1 MGSPIPLA
9 TLLLVYLVAVLK
21 VLPKYMA
28 DRKPFDLKQIIKVY
42 NIFQVLACSWL
53 VMKAFQ
59 YGFTFKNTW
68 KCINI
73 IDTNE
78 PIDKASI
85 GWIYL
90 YWYAFLVRVAELI
103 ETVFFSLRKKQN
115 QVSILHVYHHV
126 STIIFVWSFFK
137 FSCEMTE
144 IYIAVINSLI
154 HIIMYSYY
162 LLSTYKVLDKYL
174 KVFKPILTS
183 MQLIQFVVI
192 FGQCIVALMP
202 SCQSSKIIFGAML
215 ADIVFLFYMFGDF
228 FIKNYTKKSK

>member
-1 MGSPIPLA
+1 M
-9 TLLLVYLVAVLK
+9 T
-21 VLPKYMA
+21 
-28 DRKPFDLKQIIKVY
+28 F
-42 NIFQVLACSWL
+42 NIHLFFF
-53 VMKAFQ
+53 KAFD
-59 YGFTFKNTW
+59 YGFTFNNTW
-68 KCINI
+68 KCINSI
-73 IDTNE
+73 NTND
-78 PIDKASI
+78 PIDNTST
-85 GWIYL
+85 GWIHL

-162 LLSTYKVLDKYL
+162 LLSTYKVLEKYL

-183 MQLIQFVVI
+183 MQLVSIINQVCEF
-192 FGQCIVALMP
+192 LD
-202 SCQSSKIIFGAML
+202 CQQEIMTILIILIIF
-215 ADIVFLFYMFGDF
+215 LFFYF
-228 FIKNYTKKSK
+228 